1 MGKLTFRKVERLTK
15 EKSIQE
21 LFEKGSSFYLFPF
34 KVFFLVN
41 PDQEYPV
48 NQLLFSVSKKNFKR
62 AVDRNLIKRRMREAY
77 RLQKDALPASPRLIL
92 GFIYTNKEILLFE
105 EMKKKILLS
114 FNKLSKIPFGES
126 KPQNNG

>member
-1 MGKLTFRKVERLTK
+1 MGKLTFRKVEKLKK

-41 PDQEYPV
+41 ADQQYPAH
-48 NQLLFSVSKKNFKR
+48 QLLFSVSKKNFKR

-77 RLQKDALPASPRLIL
+77 RLQKDTLPQSPRLIL
-92 GFIYTNKEILLFE
+92 GFIYTHKEILLFE

-114 FNKLSKIPFGES
+114 FNKLSKISFGEV
-126 KPQNNG
+126 

>member
-1 MGKLTFRKVERLTK
+1 MGKLTFRKVEKLKK

-41 PDQEYPV
+41 ADQQYPTH
-48 NQLLFSVSKKNFKR
+48 QLLFSVSKKNFKR

-77 RLQKDALPASPRLIL
+77 RLQKNTLPQSPRLIL
-92 GFIYTNKEILLFE
+92 GFIYTHKEILLFD

-114 FNKLSKIPFGES
+114 FNKLSKISFGEL
-126 KPQNNG
+126 